1 MKIAI
6 QSLKT
11 ASGQDWQV
19 ILDRNSVTFHS
30 KSEAREFVS
39 TLQRRIKAP
48 HVLPEL
54 RRAPG

>member
-11 ASGQDWQV
+11 AAGQDWQV

-30 KSEAREFVS
+30 ESEARQFVS

-48 HVLPEL
+48 HVLPEF
-54 RRAPG
+54 RRAAG